1 MKTLFKNDIVLKD
14 YFKNPRY
21 FADFINGI
29 LFDGNQIIDYHCLSL
44 YDSEIS
50 TVIKS
55 NSFIKDIELRRD
67 IIFKYDDGHRSM
79 LIGIENQKYQDRLML
94 FRCLSYDSMLYQRQ
108 INNLTDKKAEQLSKV
123 MSVVINWSEYRWN
136 TKSDL
141 YSYFDVLDD
150 EKKAISNYKV
160 FTLNILDIDYH
171 VFKEKSNYDLI
182 KIIQLIYKFKKDPE
196 KLKGII
202 IDQDIA
208 IIVASIVDEEDDVL
222 KKIVLKQGGK
232 IDMCE
237 SLREFYADGIREG
250 YDNGIKEGYDNGIK
264 EERIKNTKQLFKHF
278 YPNEDSS
285 IIDNLTTEQCDQ
297 IFSMIL
303 DNRSLEDITELAY
316 NKA

>member
-1 MKTLFKNDIVLKD
+1 M
-14 YFKNPRY
+14 
-21 FADFINGI
+21 
-29 LFDGNQIIDYHCLSL
+29 
-44 YDSEIS
+44 
-50 TVIKS
+50 
-55 NSFIKDIELRRD
+55 
-67 IIFKYDDGHRSM
+67 
-79 LIGIENQKYQDRLML
+79 
-94 FRCLSYDSMLYQRQ
+94 
-108 INNLTDKKAEQLSKV
+108 
-123 MSVVINWSEYRWN
+123 
-136 TKSDL
+136 
-141 YSYFDVLDD
+141 
-150 EKKAISNYKV
+150 

-222 KKIVLKQGGK
+222 KKIVLKQGGRV
-232 IDMCE
+232 DMCE

-250 YDNGIKEGYDNGIK
+250 YDKGYGSGTKKESIKK
-264 EERIKNTKQLFKHF
+264 TKQLFKHF